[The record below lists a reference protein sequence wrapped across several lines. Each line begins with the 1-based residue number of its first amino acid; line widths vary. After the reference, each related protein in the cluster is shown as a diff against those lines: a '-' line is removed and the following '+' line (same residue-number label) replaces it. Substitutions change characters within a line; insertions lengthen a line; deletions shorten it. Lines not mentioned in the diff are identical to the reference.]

1 LEAMAAGGE
10 GRFLFASAR
19 LHPDYDAAS
28 SLHAS
33 QAPGAFALTPDPK
46 HDPLSEA
53 VEAIEPDQLSP
64 REALEKLYEL
74 KRLARSGE

>member
-1 LEAMAAGGE
+1 
-10 GRFLFASAR
+10 LFA
-19 LHPDYDAAS
+19 AA
-28 SLHAS
+28 A
-33 QAPGAFALTPDPK
+33 APDPK